1 MQSEL
6 VLDFS
11 FRIPQFIRGIIIRRM
26 RVIEELVG
34 MDILCGDKMGT
45 ITLNKLNMDKFLIYF
60 GDY

>member
-6 VLDFS
+6 VLDFR
-11 FRIPQFIRGIIIRRM
+11 FRLPQFIRGIIIKRM